1 MRLSGA
7 AKLAQRRLAQVLLW
21 AHNIVMY
28 SAVVRFG
35 VSDQNISFVQ
45 EALQR
50 SFFVL
55 RKIVAAVP

>member
-1 MRLSGA
+1 
-7 AKLAQRRLAQVLLW
+7 
-21 AHNIVMY
+21 MY